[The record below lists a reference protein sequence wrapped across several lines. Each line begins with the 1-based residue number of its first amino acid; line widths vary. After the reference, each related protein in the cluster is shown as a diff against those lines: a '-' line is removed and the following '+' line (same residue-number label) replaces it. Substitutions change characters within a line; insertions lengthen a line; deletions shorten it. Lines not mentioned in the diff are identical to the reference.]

1 MKTFKKLINLKKTK
15 QKNKSKKN
23 KMIKPLLIDK
33 RLDVS
38 FLNEDQSILI
48 NVNEINL
55 IECRK
60 AIMIQEIEKEVEETK
75 NTEDDLNLNLEKNIQ
90 DQEHEQKEKQIVKEK
105 IEIEGW
111 ATNVHT
117 KSSPVERFSFFTP
130 EPDLE
135 WLKRNCKNIGMSKL
149 HELDN
154 SLLFVNKNNII
165 DISFKKKKDES
176 GEYKEADLILFFQ
189 VNPVEKT
196 DESGNIIYK
205 DAYDNIMPYPIEM
218 SNIKQELRNENA
230 YTIIK
235 EFLDSI

>member
-1 MKTFKKLINLKKTK
+1 
-15 QKNKSKKN
+15 
-23 KMIKPLLIDK
+23 MIKPLLIDK
-33 RLDVS
+33 RLDTS
-38 FLNEDQSILI
+38 FLNEDESILI

-60 AIMIQEIEKEVEETK
+60 AIMIQEIKEKIAKTDNQNENSHQAQEQ
-75 NTEDDLNLNLEKNIQ
+75 NQAQNLE
-90 DQEHEQKEKQIVKEK
+90 KEK

-165 DISFKKKKDES
+165 DISFKKKKDEND
-176 GEYKEADLILFFQ
+176 EYKEADLILFFK
-189 VNPVEKT
+189 VNPAEKT
-196 DESGNIIYK
+196 DNNNNIIPK

-218 SNIKQELRNENA
+218 TNIKEELRNENA

>member
-1 MKTFKKLINLKKTK
+1 
-15 QKNKSKKN
+15 
-23 KMIKPLLIDK
+23 MIKPLLIDK
-33 RLDVS
+33 RLDTS

-60 AIMIQEIEKEVEETK
+60 AIMIQEIEKEINETE
-75 NTEDDLNLNLEKNIQ
+75 NTEVLNSEKN
-90 DQEHEQKEKQIVKEK
+90 DQNQEQAQVEQKEKQIVKEK

-165 DISFKKKKDES
+165 DISFKKKKDEN
-176 GEYKEADLILFFQ
+176 GEYKEADLILFFKI
-189 VNPVEKT
+189 NPAEKT
-196 DESGNIIYK
+196 DDNGNIIYK

-218 SNIKQELRNENA
+218 TNIKEELRNENA

>member
-1 MKTFKKLINLKKTK
+1 
-15 QKNKSKKN
+15 
-23 KMIKPLLIDK
+23 MIKPLLIDK
-33 RLDVS
+33 RLDTS

-60 AIMIQEIEKEVEETK
+60 AIMIQEIEKEINETE
-75 NTEDDLNLNLEKNIQ
+75 NTEVLNSEKN
-90 DQEHEQKEKQIVKEK
+90 DQNQEQAQVEQKEKQIVKEK

-149 HELDN
+149 HELDL
-154 SLLFVNKNNII
+154 SLIHI
-165 DISFKKKKDES
+165 
-176 GEYKEADLILFFQ
+176 
-189 VNPVEKT
+189 
-196 DESGNIIYK
+196 
-205 DAYDNIMPYPIEM
+205 
-218 SNIKQELRNENA
+218 
-230 YTIIK
+230 
-235 EFLDSI
+235 